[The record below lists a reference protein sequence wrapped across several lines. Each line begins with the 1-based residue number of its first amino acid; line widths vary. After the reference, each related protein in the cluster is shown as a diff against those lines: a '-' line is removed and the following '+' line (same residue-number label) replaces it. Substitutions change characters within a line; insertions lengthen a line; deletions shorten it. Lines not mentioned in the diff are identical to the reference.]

1 VEDSER
7 TELFD
12 QLLEET
18 LGTDEIRAGLERI
31 YREPSYLR
39 DLAKQAVADIWKAVI
54 RESNRV
60 SDREDRLA
68 TRERELREA
77 FAGTSGEVPPDSMVP
92 ATTRLIRWTSII
104 SGVVAVIGLPLG
116 GLLLVLSLWHPGL
129 LRDLPMPSSVRSALL
144 SVLGI
149 GSLAVYVQLRRSTQ
163 LSDRNRVERA
173 ERWRR
178 QQAAEFKELLESDRP
193 LRSLQSQ
200 LETAKSTLRQALRE
214 KGILPFLRASLNDQ
228 LAQSYSNFLTI
239 EQAPGLSELFDSSY
253 EIPTSAAERL
263 ERQMSR
269 MPGGSFGI
277 AGPRGAGKTTLI
289 RSFYDGR
296 YSSNR
301 RTLMVS
307 APVEYAP
314 RDFILYL
321 FATICR
327 NVLGPTAD
335 EPPDVA
341 RRAEPPPLIQIR
353 RWMLSVSIFAG
364 SVMVGVGAQIIT
376 TRILLSNR
384 SMALR
389 TYWAVG
395 AALVGTLFLYLSY
408 RYLPTNSIFLSRGPL
423 STPIGARARSQIFSR
438 LLAGYSLALVGCF
451 LLLIAIGTPLLSL
464 LHSTLSPRD
473 ISGMILA
480 IVGALFIAIGLW
492 PRTEW
497 RRLEYEA
504 ARRQPRR
511 WELELSGREEE
522 SGIGATARRYLD
534 EIRFQQSYSSGWSGA
549 LKFPGS
555 INLPMGIEATVS
567 GSTTLARQQMSLPD
581 IVNYYRSFV
590 EDLATQRP
598 VLIGIDELDKME
610 SDERARQFLNDIKAI
625 FGIKG
630 CYYLV
635 SVSEDAM
642 ASFERRGLPFRDV
655 FDSAFDEV
663 LKVPY
668 LDLEDAKRLLSRRVI
683 GLPMPFVCLCYCLSG
698 GLARDLI
705 RATRAILDASDGP
718 KATDLRAICESVV
731 RAELAAKTEAVTAAI
746 KRIDLEPETS
756 ELLRW
761 FRMLEAPHLS
771 AARSLRQRRWFEQQ
785 DALRWTGIDRGGVEL
800 EGQRTLRR
808 LSRELTGF
816 YYYCATLLEI
826 FNDRLTKD
834 QLQKAEAS
842 DAGPFSLDH
851 LARSRQTFAVNPL
864 IAWSEVSDFRSA
876 WGLDVFNIP
885 SILST

>member
-1 VEDSER
+1 MEDSER
-7 TELFD
+7 IELFD
-12 QLLEET
+12 QLLEEA

-39 DLAKQAVADIWKAVI
+39 DLAKHTAADIWKAVI

-60 SDREDRLA
+60 SDRENQLA
-68 TRERELREA
+68 TREKELREA
-77 FAGTSGEVPPDSMVP
+77 FTGTSGEVPPDSMVP
-92 ATTRLIRWTSII
+92 VTTRLIRWTSII
-104 SGVVAVIGLPLG
+104 SGVVAVIGLALG
-116 GLLLVLSLWHPGL
+116 GLLLVLSLWNPGL
-129 LRDLPMPSSVRSALL
+129 LRNLPVLSSVRSAVATLL

-193 LRSLQSQ
+193 LRSLRSQ

-214 KGILPFLRASLNDQ
+214 KGILPFLRASLNDR
-228 LAQSYSNFLTI
+228 LAQSYSNVLTV

-353 RWMLSVSIFAG
+353 RWLLSVSIFAG
-364 SVMVGVGAQIIT
+364 SVMVGGGAQIIT
-376 TRILLSNR
+376 TRILVSNP

-408 RYLPTNSIFLSRGPL
+408 RYLPTNRIFLPRGPL
-423 STPIGARARSQIFSR
+423 STPIGARSGSQIFAR

-451 LLLIAIGTPLLSL
+451 LLLIAIATPLLSL
-464 LHSTLSPRD
+464 LHSTLSPRV
-473 ISGMILA
+473 ISGMTLA
-480 IVGALFIAIGLW
+480 IVGALFIAIGLL

-497 RRLEYEA
+497 RRREYVTAQE
-504 ARRQPRR
+504 PGR
-511 WELELSGREEE
+511 WELAGREE
-522 SGIGATARRYLD
+522 SGVEATARRYLD

-549 LKFPGS
+549 LKFPGA
-555 INLPMGIEATVS
+555 IKLPMGIEATVT

-761 FRMLEAPHLS
+761 LRMLEAPHLS

-785 DALRWTGIDRGGVEL
+785 DVLRLTGIDRGGMEL

-826 FNDRLTKD
+826 FNDGLTKD

-876 WGLDVFNIP
+876 WDLDVFNIP
-885 SILST
+885 SILSA